1 MPVFHAT
8 RHNQLFSKLRLMPGV
23 FFLQYDACFTQT
35 TNPHQAKNLHLSTNL
50 ESNQQKKFIKSGILR
65 PEDNNKYERFFF
77 SLNNAASPIIF
88 KPEADACVPRK
99 QRINPHHAENLHLS
113 TNQQKKFIKSDK
125 ASSVAMKNLTYSV
138 SLIPLYEKLISKNT
152 KMSDG
157 FVQQQQQR
165 QKHNRQTTTTTT
177 TTYPISHKL

>member
-1 MPVFHAT
+1 MFGANNESSP
-8 RHNQLFSKLRLMPGV
+8 SKKSPS
-23 FFLQYDACFTQT
+23 
-35 TNPHQAKNLHLSTNL
+35 LHESRIS
-50 ESNQQKKFIKSGILR
+50 SNQQKKFIKSGILR